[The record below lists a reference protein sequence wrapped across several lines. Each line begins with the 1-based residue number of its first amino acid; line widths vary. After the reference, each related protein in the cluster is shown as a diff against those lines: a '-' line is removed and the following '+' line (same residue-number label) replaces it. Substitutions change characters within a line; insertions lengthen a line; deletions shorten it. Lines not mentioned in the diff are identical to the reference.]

1 MKIRE
6 IVEKILKFHPDLG
19 EAYAGCDTYKC
30 GNPDKECTGVA
41 TALVPTV
48 EVIKE
53 AAARGCNLLIV
64 HEPIYYT
71 TPDFS
76 DWRADYENKVYEE
89 KKALLESL
97 GIVIWRDH
105 DHMHAHVPDC
115 IFSGVEKYL
124 GWEKYR
130 VEGKEGSPFI
140 HCYRLPKISVGKLG
154 EELKEKIG
162 LRGLRLVGNAED
174 EIEKVAIVG
183 HLYPNSFMQDD
194 FDGKGY
200 WKEYGTEVIR
210 VMEEGVDAVIPGEII
225 EWTVLSYVR
234 DAVMLGKKKAVF
246 NIGHFAMEELG
257 MKKAAE
263 DIEQLLKGEIKVT
276 YIPSKDMYTYLS

>member
-6 IVEKILKFHPDLG
+6 VIDKILEFHPHLG
-19 EAYAGCDTYKC
+19 DSYEGCDTYKC
-30 GNPDKECTGVA
+30 GDPDWECSGVA
-41 TALVPTV
+41 TAMVPTV

-53 AAARGCNLLIV
+53 AAACGCNLLVV

-76 DWRADYENKVYEE
+76 DWKTDYENKVYQE
-89 KKALLESL
+89 KKELLEKYKM
-97 GIVIWRDH
+97 VVWRDH

-124 GWEKYR
+124 GWEDYKI
-130 VEGKEGSPFI
+130 KEKNIPPFI
-140 HCYRLPKISVGKLG
+140 HCYHLPKTSVGALAQQ
-154 EELKEKIG
+154 LKETIG
-162 LRGLRLVGNAED
+162 LNGLRLVGNAKD

-183 HLYPNSFMQDD
+183 HLYPNSFMEDG
-194 FDGKGY
+194 FDEKGY

-210 VMEEGVDAVIPGEII
+210 VMEEGVDAIIPGEII

-234 DAVMLGKKKAVF
+234 DALMLGKRKAVL

-257 MKKAAE
+257 MKKAAD
-263 DIEQLLKGEIKVT
+263 DIAKLVGDSVKVT
-276 YIPSKDMYTYLS
+276 YIPSKDMYTFL